1 MAKIKYAELVRA
13 LHLIEDNRQ
22 IDAEVV
28 EEALKDAIAK
38 AYRKHIGISDV
49 EVRVE
54 ISKKGHIDA
63 YHQYL
68 VVEEV
73 LDDELE
79 ISLEDAK
86 KKDPKVELA
95 GYIEEYIDITEFGR
109 AAALQAKNVMKQKI
123 REAEKVSVYNEY
135 IDQLDDM
142 VIGTI
147 ESVEEKFAVVNIG
160 KTLALMPHSAQI
172 PGEYYREGSRLR
184 VIITEVNKETKGAQV
199 LVSRASDYLV
209 KRLFEKEVPEI
220 YEGTVE
226 IKAIAREAGDR
237 CKMAVFSKDSNV
249 DPIGACIGPRGVRVQ
264 AIIDEIKGEKIDIF
278 EWSDNMGDLISN
290 ALSPAQVEAVFFSE
304 NMKNLVVAVDESQLS
319 LAIGKKGKNAR
330 LAVKLTKR
338 KIDIKTVQEL
348 EEAGIDISQK
358 VFEFNV
364 ELEKEKREKASA
376 HIKEMEQEL
385 QVEST
390 NETSAI
396 DLEVVVNEIDETKTV
411 EEVIVE
417 DTIVEETVV
426 KEKVI
431 EEKVI
436 EEKVVEVEKEVVK
449 APVKK
454 KKELKPRTGYV
465 SKFEKIAGH
474 SNRKQEPEPIPKKRK
489 YKKDEEERRLRL
501 KDLKKV
507 ENPTVKVEYSEEE
520 LEEIKRLA
528 DLQAQNTWIEED
540 VDFDEFSEYYD
551 NVAK

>member
-38 AYRKHIGISDV
+38 AYRKHIGINDV

-63 YHQYL
+63 FHRYL

-73 LDDELE
+73 MDSELE
-79 ISLEDAK
+79 ISVEDAK
-86 KKDPKVELA
+86 KIDPKVELA
-95 GYIEEYIDITEFGR
+95 GYIEEPVDITEFGR

-123 REAEKVSVYNEY
+123 REAEKVAVYNEY

-142 VIGTI
+142 VIGII
-147 ESVEEKFAVVNIG
+147 ESVEEKFVVVNIG

-172 PGEYYREGSRLR
+172 PGEYYREGSRIR

-199 LVSRASDYLV
+199 LVSRSSDYLV

-237 CKMAVFSKDSNV
+237 CKMAVYSKDPNV

-278 EWSDNMGDLISN
+278 EWSDNMGDLIAN
-290 ALSPAQVEAVFFSE
+290 ALAPAQVEAVFFSE
-304 NMKNLVVAVDESQLS
+304 NLKNLVVAVDESQLS

-330 LAVKLTKR
+330 LAVKLTKH

-348 EEAGIDISQK
+348 EESGIDIAQK
-358 VFEFNV
+358 VFEFTV

-376 HIKEMEQEL
+376 HIKELEEELSTEQ
-385 QVEST
+385 VS
-390 NETSAI
+390 
-396 DLEVVVNEIDETKTV
+396 
-411 EEVIVE
+411 
-417 DTIVEETVV
+417 DTLSEET
-426 KEKVI
+426 I
-431 EEKVI
+431 EEN
-436 EEKVVEVEKEVVK
+436 VEVEPETEVIEDISKDEIIVETKKVEVEPEAVKEIK
-449 APVKK
+449 PAPVKK
-454 KKELKPRTGYV
+454 KKELKPRTDYV

-474 SNRKQEPEPIPKKRK
+474 SNKKQEPEPVHKKRK
-489 YKKDEEERRLRL
+489 YNKEEEERRLRL

-520 LEEIKRLA
+520 LAEIKRLEE
-528 DLQAQNTWIEED
+528 LQAQNTWIEDEI
-540 VDFDEFSEYYD
+540 DFEEFDEYYD
-551 NVAK
+551 DVE